1 MIPALLTLAD
11 RLTARYEGAQKS
23 DEQQLQ
29 QSGSVRGRLRSAML
43 VRVGERRLIRRFK
56 EAVIHLL
63 AGDDEEGAAP
73 APADLSTLPILSVHR
88 HRNHRLSAI
97 QQCRGVP
104 AVRRSVYSQIPQNPL
119 ATHWLDSWCCPSA
132 SRLLR
137 IHESVHTV
145 CMLH

>member
-23 DEQQLQ
+23 DEHLL

-73 APADLSTLPILSVHR
+73 PTADLFTLRLPVCIQAQRLR
-88 HRNHRLSAI
+88 HCQPSNTVVN
-97 QQCRGVP
+97 C
-104 AVRRSVYSQIPQNPL
+104 PQ
-119 ATHWLDSWCCPSA
+119 
-132 SRLLR
+132 
-137 IHESVHTV
+137 
-145 CMLH
+145 